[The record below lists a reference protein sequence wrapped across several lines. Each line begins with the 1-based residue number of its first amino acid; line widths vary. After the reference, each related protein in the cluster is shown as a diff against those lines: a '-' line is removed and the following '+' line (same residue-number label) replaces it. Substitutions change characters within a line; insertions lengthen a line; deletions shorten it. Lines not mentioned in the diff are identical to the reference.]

1 MSMTSSLSKRGVEI
15 IESLRFE
22 PQAEMRLCLIPLG
35 SVYWSDE
42 LPVKMFLEFREAADR
57 DFAMRLFAI
66 RINFWNNGAMKEE
79 DQAFWN
85 EAKARFPSW
94 PIFQRLELTNESK
107 SAHLKVQA
115 EAEQFFVALSELG
128 EMSNEGDYSSFCAT
142 FRLED
147 ND

>member
-1 MSMTSSLSKRGVEI
+1 VEI
-15 IESLRFE
+15 IEKLRFE
-22 PQAEMRLCLIPLG
+22 PQAEMRWCLVPLG
-35 SVYWSDE
+35 SIYWSDE
-42 LPVKMFLEFREAADR
+42 LPRKMFLEFREAADR

-79 DQAFWN
+79 DEAFWN
-85 EAKARFPSW
+85 EAKTRFPSW

-107 SAHLKVQA
+107 RAHLKVQA
-115 EAEQFFVALSELG
+115 EAEQFFVDLSE
-128 EMSNEGDYSSFCAT
+128 EADEFKCTNEGDYSSFSAA